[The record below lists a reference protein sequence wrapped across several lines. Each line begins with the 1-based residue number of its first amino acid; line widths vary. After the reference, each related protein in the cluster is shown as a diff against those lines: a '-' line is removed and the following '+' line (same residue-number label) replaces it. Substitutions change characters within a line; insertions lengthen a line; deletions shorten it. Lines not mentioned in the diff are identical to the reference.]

1 MKLYHAVFLCALLG
15 AASVS
20 LGELGIGDPAPE
32 LAVTKWIKGA
42 PVELAQVRGK
52 SATVIEFWATWCGP
66 CIKAIPHLTKMQ
78 REFREKGVTFIG
90 VTREDPGNTL
100 KNVTEFVEKQGDR
113 MGYTVA
119 FDGEGKTYERFMTAA
134 GQEFIPT
141 AFVVDQE
148 GRIAWIGYPMEDM
161 DEVLREVVAGTY
173 DREVARKLL
182 ALAREEE
189 EAWHHLSFGKLL
201 EIADKRIAL
210 KPDAG
215 SSYATKF
222 YMLLQVGADEDK
234 ILSTATKAVALWD
247 QRPDKLGEF
256 AAEMV
261 GAGESGAFGK
271 LAQRAIKRALEQSPD
286 DGDLLI
292 AQFRVLSAAGENDR
306 AVAAAEHALAV
317 MRKQKD
323 VSGLSHLAKVL
334 SDPALGKRCD
344 DLALRAVEM
353 AIAAEPD
360 EPQHLL
366 GKFQILAVCKRDD
379 KAAIATGEYLVEKS
393 AGDAQLLNSFSWNLM
408 TERETEGRF
417 SELALKAAQRCDKIS
432 EGKNWMFVDTLALA
446 LFETG
451 DVAEAIKIEEKAI
464 KLAHEQD
471 AHEMAID
478 ELELALERFRKS
490 KE

>member
-32 LAVTKWIKGA
+32 LAVTKWVKGA
-42 PVELAQVRGK
+42 PVELAQVKGK
-52 SATVIEFWATWCGP
+52 SATVIEFWATWCAP
-66 CIKAIPHLTKMQ
+66 CVHAIPHITKMQ
-78 REFREKGVTFIG
+78 REFREHGVTFIG
-90 VTREDPGNTL
+90 VTAEDPGNTL
-100 KNVTEFVEKQGDR
+100 EQVTQFVEKQGDR

-134 GQEFIPT
+134 GQDGIPT

-148 GRIAWIGYPMEDM
+148 GRIAWIGHPMEDM
-161 DEVLREVVAGTY
+161 DEVLHELVAGTF
-173 DREVARKLL
+173 DREVARKLV
-182 ALAREEE
+182 ALSHEEE
-189 EAWHHLSFGKLL
+189 EAWHHYSFGKLL
-201 EIADKRIAL
+201 EIADKKIAL
-210 KPDAG
+210 KPNSG
-215 SSYATKF
+215 SSYAAKF
-222 YMLLQVGADEDK
+222 YILLQTDADEEDT
-234 ILSTATKAVALWD
+234 LAAATKAVALWD
-247 QRPDKLGEF
+247 QRPGKLGEF

-261 GAGESGAFGK
+261 GAGEKGAFGK
-271 LAQRAIKRALEQSPD
+271 LAQRAIKRALEQRPD
-286 DGDLLI
+286 DGNLLI

-317 MRKQKD
+317 MREQKD

-344 DLALRAVEM
+344 DLALRAIDM
-353 AIAAEPD
+353 AVAAEPD

-379 KAAIATGEYLVEKS
+379 KAAIATGEYLVEKA

-451 DVAEAIKIEEKAI
+451 EVAEAIEIEEKAI

-471 AHEMAID
+471 AHEMAVD
-478 ELELALERFRKS
+478 ELEFALERFRKS